1 YDCAI
6 RFPFTQD
13 ISSELEETHKHI
25 PTLLKEFNPRRPDT
39 FLVDFYD
46 EGATQE
52 KLMRLIN
59 ELDEGTTEIMC
70 HPGYVDDA
78 FEKESVYNKQRER
91 ELTILTDPSIRE
103 AIQAN
108 GISLITFAEL

>member
-1 YDCAI
+1 
-6 RFPFTQD
+6 
-13 ISSELEETHKHI
+13 
-25 PTLLKEFNPRRPDT
+25 
-39 FLVDFYD
+39 
-46 EGATQE
+46 
-52 KLMRLIN
+52 
-59 ELDEGTTEIMC
+59 MC

-78 FEKESVYNKQRER
+78 FVKESVYNKQRER